1 MLVEEV
7 VVTPDI
13 CVAPG
18 AYGTLQIGALV
29 NEQENTPLSELE
41 VTEAERN
48 NTLNMVDVFSVHE
61 ILSTSTPEY
70 FISILQ
76 SSSKQNRHSQFLAE
90 AHYNSLPFST
100 RSMQSSP
107 DSPSTI
113 RNWHILFLQIIHR
126 KPLKRRKQLLTQ
138 GLL

>member
-41 VTEAERN
+41 VT
-48 NTLNMVDVFSVHE
+48 
-61 ILSTSTPEY
+61 
-70 FISILQ
+70 
-76 SSSKQNRHSQFLAE
+76 
-90 AHYNSLPFST
+90 
-100 RSMQSSP
+100 
-107 DSPSTI
+107 
-113 RNWHILFLQIIHR
+113 
-126 KPLKRRKQLLTQ
+126 
-138 GLL
+138 G